1 MWTRCSEEDPWWSS
15 TFTLSVTLSSKT
27 LTLSISCCPFPVVQS
42 SVSVSGNSQTVENL
56 IHDLSL
62 DPYSRHIYWTCETT
76 NTINIQKMS
85 GPNVGVVLKDDTNKP
100 RAIVVSAEKG

>member
-1 MWTRCSEEDPWWSS
+1 MILCAEGFSS
-15 TFTLSVTLSSKT
+15 YGCVGGATLNPNLSRS
-27 LTLSISCCPFPVVQS
+27 FGVQS
-42 SVSVSGNSQTVENL
+42 SVTTNGNSQPAENQ

-62 DPYSRHIYWTCETT
+62 DSYSRHIYWTCEAT

-85 GPNVGVVLKDDTNKP
+85 GQHVGVVLKDDANKP

>member
-1 MWTRCSEEDPWWSS
+1 MLPVWLRDGGC
-15 TFTLSVTLSSKT
+15 VGVAT
-27 LTLSISCCPFPVVQS
+27 LTPNVSRSAGVQTS
-42 SVSVSGNSQTVENL
+42 MTVNGNSQSAESQ

-85 GPNVGVVLKDDTNKP
+85 GQHVGVVLKDDANKP
-100 RAIVVSAEKG
+100 RALVVSAEKG

>member
-1 MWTRCSEEDPWWSS
+1 M
-15 TFTLSVTLSSKT
+15 SVT
-27 LTLSISCCPFPVVQS
+27 
-42 SVSVSGNSQTVENL
+42 GNSQSTDNQ

-76 NTINIQKMS
+76 NTINVQRMS
-85 GPNVGVVLKDDTNKP
+85 GQNVGVVLKDDANKP

>member
-1 MWTRCSEEDPWWSS
+1 MPPVLAWLRDGAC
-15 TFTLSVTLSSKT
+15 VGVAT
-27 LTLSISCCPFPVVQS
+27 LTPNVSRSFGVQS
-42 SVSVSGNSQTVENL
+42 SVTVNGNSQSAESQ

-85 GPNVGVVLKDDTNKP
+85 GQHVGVVLKDGANKP